1 MTLSSMLQNLLHVFT
16 QTFTTHSVMKSY
28 CFSNHSFPF
37 KLNGSIKKNGPL
49 MCALIFLLANYT
61 QQGAEL
67 VFEPKT
73 LYSRTYYSYH
83 QGLLYY
89 MKMPLLLRY
98 RLYIPQR
105 TCQKLNSSRNPLE
118 RFFSFLSFT

>member
-1 MTLSSMLQNLLHVFT
+1 
-16 QTFTTHSVMKSY
+16 
-28 CFSNHSFPF
+28 
-37 KLNGSIKKNGPL
+37 

-83 QGLLYY
+83 QGFLYY

-98 RLYIPQR
+98 RLYIPQQ
-105 TCQKLNSSRNPLE
+105 TCQKLNSSQNPLE
-118 RFFSFLSFT
+118 RFFFILELYINIGKFQFWSHFSSMWTQVYTRARELVEKS